1 MRSTRS
7 RRKKSL
13 KTDAEISSAEPFN
26 RLNDA
31 YFKSVMAS
39 PERKHITI
47 AFLNALMSHAY
58 SEGFPEIEDIEFLDR
73 EAVTKW
79 EGEKVPRF
87 DVFLRAFFCN
97 NVIEDRL
104 FHIEVQD
111 ARDNFFMKRG
121 FFYSCRDYAGQSERG
136 HSYEDFKP
144 VIFTGL
150 LNFGLYGESD
160 SPPEWYN
167 LHKVLNMFTHKC
179 DCDLLDMH
187 FAELSMLRRKWR
199 RVKHKP
205 STKFEELM
213 FYFGNVGGKSMGDTL
228 VQEIAENNPVVADLL
243 EYEKEFRTDPLLM
256 RQYVFAER
264 AHYDYLANLK
274 YEREEGRE
282 IGLKE
287 GLKEGREEGF
297 KEGRAKGLEEGL
309 LKGLATGREEGLLK
323 GFVKGRDEGLTE
335 GREEERKT
343 IVRTIRAD
351 GTMTDEQIAI
361 MLKLPLDFVK
371 NA

>member
-1 MRSTRS
+1 
-7 RRKKSL
+7 
-13 KTDAEISSAEPFN
+13 
-26 RLNDA
+26 
-31 YFKSVMAS
+31 
-39 PERKHITI
+39 
-47 AFLNALMSHAY
+47 
-58 SEGFPEIEDIEFLDR
+58 
-73 EAVTKW
+73 
-79 EGEKVPRF
+79 
-87 DVFLRAFFCN
+87 
-97 NVIEDRL
+97 
-104 FHIEVQD
+104 
-111 ARDNFFMKRG
+111 
-121 FFYSCRDYAGQSERG
+121 
-136 HSYEDFKP
+136 
-144 VIFTGL
+144 
-150 LNFGLYGESD
+150 
-160 SPPEWYN
+160 
-167 LHKVLNMFTHKC
+167 
-179 DCDLLDMH
+179 
-187 FAELSMLRRKWR
+187 
-199 RVKHKP
+199 
-205 STKFEELM
+205 M
-213 FYFGNVGGKSMGDTL
+213 FYFGNVGGKSMGETL
-228 VQEIAENNPVVADLL
+228 VQEIAEHNPVVADLL

-309 LKGLATGREEGLLK
+309 LKGRAEGLATGREEGLLK
-323 GFVKGRDEGLTE
+323 GFVKGRDE

>member
-1 MRSTRS
+1 M
-7 RRKKSL
+7 
-13 KTDAEISSAEPFN
+13 KTDADFTQTELFN

-47 AFLNALMSHAY
+47 AFLNALMSHA
-58 SEGFPEIEDIEFLDR
+58 SEGFPEVEDIEFLDR

-87 DVFLRAFFCN
+87 DVFLRASFGN
-97 NVIEDRL
+97 SAVEDRL

-121 FFYSCRDYAGQSERG
+121 FFYSCRDYAGQSER
-136 HSYEDFKP
+136 
-144 VIFTGL
+144 
-150 LNFGLYGESD
+150 
-160 SPPEWYN
+160 
-167 LHKVLNMFTHKC
+167 
-179 DCDLLDMH
+179 
-187 FAELSMLRRKWR
+187 

-213 FYFGNVGGKSMGDTL
+213 FYFGNVGGKRMGETL
-228 VQEIAENNPVVADLL
+228 VQEIAEHNPTVADLL

-256 RQYVFAER
+256 RQYDFAER
-264 AHYDYLANLK
+264 AHHDYLANLK

-309 LKGLATGREEGLLK
+309 VKGLAKGREEGLLK
-323 GFVKGRDEGLTE
+323 GFVKGRDE

-351 GTMTDEQIAI
+351 GTMTDEQIAV

>member
-1 MRSTRS
+1 M
-7 RRKKSL
+7 
-13 KTDAEISSAEPFN
+13 KTDDDLALAEPFN
-26 RLNDA
+26 RLNDS

-58 SEGFPEIEDIEFLDR
+58 PEGFPEVEDVEFLDR

-87 DVFLRAFFCN
+87 DVFLRAFFLN
-97 NVIEDRL
+97 RAIEDRL

-111 ARDNFFMKRG
+111 AKDNFFMKRG

-144 VIFTGL
+144 VVFAGL
-150 LNFGLYGESD
+150 LNFGLHGESD
-160 SPPEWYN
+160 GSPEWYS
-167 LHKVLNMFTHKC
+167 LHKVLNMSTHKC

-187 FAELSMLRRKWR
+187 FAELSLLRRKWR

-228 VQEIAENNPVVADLL
+228 VQEIAEHNPVVADLL
-243 EYEKEFRTDPLLM
+243 EYEKEFRSDPLMM

-264 AHYDYLANLK
+264 AHYDYLANLE
-274 YEREEGRE
+274 YERE
-282 IGLKE
+282 E
-287 GLKEGREEGF
+287 GLKEGRREGL
-297 KEGRAKGLEEGL
+297 KEGRAKGLEEGIAKGL
-309 LKGLATGREEGLLK
+309 EEGLVKGLAKGREEGLLK

-335 GREEERKT
+335 GREEERRD
-343 IVRTIRAD
+343 IIRTIRAG
-351 GTMTDEQIAI
+351 GTMTDEQIAD
-361 MLKLPLDFVK
+361 MLKLPLQFVK

>member
-1 MRSTRS
+1 M
-7 RRKKSL
+7 
-13 KTDAEISSAEPFN
+13 KTDADFPQTELFN

-47 AFLNALMSHAY
+47 AFLNALMSHA
-58 SEGFPEIEDIEFLDR
+58 SEGFPEVEDIEFLDR

-87 DVFLRAFFCN
+87 DVFLRASFGN
-97 NVIEDRL
+97 SAVEDRL

-144 VIFTGL
+144 VIFAGL
-150 LNFGLYGESD
+150 LNFGLHGESD
-160 SPPEWYN
+160 ISPEWYN

-187 FAELSMLRRKWR
+187 FAELSLLRRKWR

-213 FYFGNVGGKSMGDTL
+213 FYFGNVGGKRMGETL
-228 VQEIAENNPVVADLL
+228 VQEIAEHNPTVADLL

-256 RQYVFAER
+256 RQYDFAER
-264 AHYDYLANLK
+264 AHHDYLANLK
-274 YEREEGRE
+274 YKREEGRE

-309 LKGLATGREEGLLK
+309 VKGLAKGREEGLLK
-323 GFVKGRDEGLTE
+323 GFVKGRDEG
-335 GREEERKT
+335 REEERRT

-351 GTMTDEQIAI
+351 GTMTDEQIAV

>member
-13 KTDAEISSAEPFN
+13 KTDAEISLTEPFN

-31 YFKSVMAS
+31 FFKSVMAS
-39 PERKHITI
+39 PERKHITV

-73 EAVTKW
+73 EPVTKW

-97 NVIEDRL
+97 NVIEERL

-111 ARDNFFMKRG
+111 AKDIFFMKRG

-136 HSYEDFKP
+136 HGYEDFKP
-144 VIFTGL
+144 VVFTGL

-160 SPPEWYN
+160 SPSEWYN
-167 LHKVLNMFTHKC
+167 LHKVLNMSTHKC

-187 FAELSMLRRKWR
+187 FAELSTLRRKWR

-213 FYFGNVGGKSMGDTL
+213 FYFGNVGGKRMGDTL
-228 VQEIAENNPVVADLL
+228 VQEIADHNPIVADLL
-243 EYEKEFRTDPLLM
+243 EYEQEFRTDPLLM

-309 LKGLATGREEGLLK
+309 LKGRSKGLEEGREEGLLK
-323 GFVKGRDEGLTE
+323 GFVKGR
-335 GREEERKT
+335 EEERKD
-343 IVRTIRAD
+343 IIRTMREN
-351 GTMTDEQIAI
+351 GSMTDEQIASI
-361 MLKLPLDFVK
+361 LKLPLDFVK